1 MSNVHYDKMLD
12 FQKSIK
18 KYLKN
23 IFQVY
28 GMELELRLE
37 ELSLLDNKRNCLE
50 SSTAIGFVLEEF
62 IVSKLEIYTRCF
74 KEGEGFLIRR
84 REGPTAQ
91 SSYDCYGTNDD
102 IMIMINIKS
111 SKGDDKNNPAIASI
125 NRMVYDYVTTNPKQ
139 KKAFMVLKVS
149 YDIDLSKNP
158 LTPHRKILING
169 ISSFFID
176 EIDFRT
182 EHRQDHR
189 SWARNEANPNSG
201 RLQVTDS
208 FRASHRLDPDTISYE
223 NTCEMLNNLV
233 SRNINGDTTE

>member
-1 MSNVHYDKMLD
+1 MSNVHYDKMLI
-12 FQKSIK
+12 FQKCIQE
-18 KYLKN
+18 YLKN

-37 ELSLLDNKRNCLE
+37 ELNLLDNKRNCLE

-62 IVSKLEIYTRCF
+62 IVSKLEMFTRCF
-74 KEGEGFLIRR
+74 EKGKGFLIKR

-91 SSYDCYGTNDD
+91 ASYDCYGTNED

-111 SKGDDKNNPAIASI
+111 SKGDENNNTAIASI
-125 NRMVYDYVTTNPKQ
+125 NRMVFDYVTTNPLQ

-149 YDIDLSKNP
+149 YDINLSKNP

-169 ISSFFID
+169 ISSFYID

-189 SWARNEANPNSG
+189 SWSKNEANPNSG
-201 RLQVTDS
+201 RLQVTES
-208 FRASHRLDPDTISYE
+208 FREKHRLEPDKISYE
-223 NTCEMLNNLV
+223 NTCNMLKNLV
-233 SRNINGDTTE
+233 SRNGNGVTTE